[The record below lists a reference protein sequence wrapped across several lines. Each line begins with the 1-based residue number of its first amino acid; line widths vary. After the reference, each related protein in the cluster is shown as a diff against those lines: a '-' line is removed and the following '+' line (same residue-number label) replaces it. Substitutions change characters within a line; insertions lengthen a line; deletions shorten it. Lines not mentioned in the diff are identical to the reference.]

1 MHEDFWQ
8 ERWARNEIG
17 FHLREV
23 NPYLQRHWPDLG
35 LAAGAQVLVPLCG
48 KSLDMAWLAGQG
60 YRVLGVE
67 LAESAV
73 IAFFAEQELTPEV
86 DQYGAFR
93 RYRAGAVELL
103 CGDFFALQAADVAAC
118 AGLYDRAALIALPQ
132 EMRSSYLSVLHGD
145 ATAVTML
152 SNVDLDRVVTT
163 DEDDADVAVGF
174 YSKPYRKQNQWEQH
188 NYNDLYLVNV
198 KTGER
203 KLIAKKI
210 RSGNIS
216 PKGKFAAEV
225 ER

>member
-35 LAAGAQVLVPLCG
+35 LAVGAQVLVPLCG

-103 CGDFFALQAADVAAC
+103 CGDFFALQAADVADC
-118 AGLYDRAALIALPQ
+118 SGLYDRAALIALPEGMRERYAAHLAAILPSGCAGLLVTLDYPQ
-132 EMRSSYLSVLHGD
+132 AEMSGPPF
-145 ATAVTML
+145 AV
-152 SNVDLDRVVTT
+152 
-163 DEDDADVAVGF
+163 DEALVAQLLTEQQWTCELLEQADVLGQNWRFLQRGLTRLDERA
-174 YSKPYRKQNQWEQH
+174 YR
-188 NYNDLYLVNV
+188 L
-198 KTGER
+198 R
-203 KLIAKKI
+203 K
-210 RSGNIS
+210 R
-216 PKGKFAAEV
+216 
-225 ER
+225 

>member
-35 LAAGAQVLVPLCG
+35 LVAGAQVLVPLCG

-103 CGDFFALQAADVAAC
+103 CGDFFALQAADVADC
-118 AGLYDRAALIALPQ
+118 AGLYDRAALIALPEGMRERYAAHLAAILPSGCAGLLVTLDYPQ
-132 EMRSSYLSVLHGD
+132 AEMSGPPF
-145 ATAVTML
+145 AVGEALVAQLLTQQQWACEL
-152 SNVDLDRVVTT
+152 L
-163 DEDDADVAVGF
+163 EQADVLGQNWRFLQRGLTRLDERA
-174 YSKPYRKQNQWEQH
+174 YR
-188 NYNDLYLVNV
+188 L
-198 KTGER
+198 R
-203 KLIAKKI
+203 K
-210 RSGNIS
+210 R
-216 PKGKFAAEV
+216 
-225 ER
+225 

>member
-35 LAAGAQVLVPLCG
+35 LAEGAQVLVPLCG

-103 CGDFFALQAADVAAC
+103 CGDFFALQAADVADC
-118 AGLYDRAALIALPQ
+118 SGLYDRAALIALPEGMRERYAAHLAAILPSGCAGLLVTLDYPQ
-132 EMRSSYLSVLHGD
+132 AEMSGPPF
-145 ATAVTML
+145 AV
-152 SNVDLDRVVTT
+152 
-163 DEDDADVAVGF
+163 DESLVAQLLTEQQWECELLEQADVLGQNWRFLQRGLTRLDERA
-174 YSKPYRKQNQWEQH
+174 YR
-188 NYNDLYLVNV
+188 L
-198 KTGER
+198 R
-203 KLIAKKI
+203 K
-210 RSGNIS
+210 R
-216 PKGKFAAEV
+216 
-225 ER
+225 

>member
-23 NPYLQRHWPDLG
+23 NPYLQRHWPELV
-35 LAAGAQVLVPLCG
+35 LAPGAQVLVPLCG

-60 YRVLGVE
+60 YRVLGIE

-103 CGDFFALQAADVAAC
+103 CGDFFALQAGDVVGC
-118 AGLYDRAALIALPQ
+118 SGLYDRAALIALPEGMRERYAAHLAAILPSGCAGLLVTLDYQ
-132 EMRSSYLSVLHGD
+132 QAEMSGPPF
-145 ATAVTML
+145 AV
-152 SNVDLDRVVTT
+152 
-163 DEDDADVAVGF
+163 DEALVAQLLTEQQWACELLEQADVLGQNWRFLQRGLTRLDERA
-174 YSKPYRKQNQWEQH
+174 YR
-188 NYNDLYLVNV
+188 L
-198 KTGER
+198 R
-203 KLIAKKI
+203 K
-210 RSGNIS
+210 R
-216 PKGKFAAEV
+216 
-225 ER
+225 